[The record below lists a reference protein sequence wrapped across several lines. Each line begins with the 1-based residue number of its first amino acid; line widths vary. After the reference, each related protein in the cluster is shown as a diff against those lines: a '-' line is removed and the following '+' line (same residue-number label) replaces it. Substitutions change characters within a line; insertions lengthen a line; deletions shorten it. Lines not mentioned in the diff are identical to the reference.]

1 MENNDENK
9 ILKIDYELKTVE
21 ELETILKSPQVN
33 QVEKEGFNGPI
44 SRRLYGTEGLVVVD
58 YPYYSANYKGL
69 LLISSERKDNASYLT
84 FIVNDT
90 IKDLDRVKELASALE
105 VDPSQLKEIS
115 IKDDY
120 QTNPYG
126 FDNKVKMQFVAGK
139 ITKVVFSKSATPA
152 EITEIMQRIAD
163 SGFTPE
169 LIEWHCENRTY
180 PDLDKLVDLNKKYQ
194 LSIDYGSCY
203 KTDAD
208 SYLGMRSTID
218 YYKDLINT
226 ANLSP
231 VEKLMYAYDLIKS
244 YSYNEQ
250 VASSSTPRNIPGI
263 IATGQIVCV
272 GYSEFLKQLL
282 EEIDIKATVV
292 SATIVRDDKTEYHA
306 RNFIRID
313 DDKYD
318 IHGIYALDSTWDSN
332 KKHLTVVEDKEGEE
346 VIRYNPLETDTVKK
360 DYDGLTLYQNFL
372 VSIEEYTKRYPNE
385 VIPGLARYGIMS
397 CYPEQT
403 YLGLESSFYADKTPE
418 NIDNLTKENLKE
430 LFGKKEIDSEVKTYM
445 SAKKPSLETFQ
456 EVLRTVRTA
465 EGYTSTSLE
474 QNISDTIEL
483 NRVLDTSYNK
493 HETFFQ
499 PKAK

>member
-9 ILKIDYELKTVE
+9 ILKIDYELKTVK

-44 SRRLYGTEGLVVVD
+44 SKRLYSTEGLVVVD

-105 VDPSQLKEIS
+105 VDPSQLKEIN

-120 QTNPYG
+120 QTDPYG

-139 ITKVVFSKSATPA
+139 ITKVVFSKAATPA

-244 YSYNEQ
+244 YSYN
-250 VASSSTPRNIPGI
+250 
-263 IATGQIVCV
+263 
-272 GYSEFLKQLL
+272 
-282 EEIDIKATVV
+282 
-292 SATIVRDDKTEYHA
+292 
-306 RNFIRID
+306 
-313 DDKYD
+313 
-318 IHGIYALDSTWDSN
+318 
-332 KKHLTVVEDKEGEE
+332 
-346 VIRYNPLETDTVKK
+346 
-360 DYDGLTLYQNFL
+360 
-372 VSIEEYTKRYPNE
+372 
-385 VIPGLARYGIMS
+385 
-397 CYPEQT
+397 
-403 YLGLESSFYADKTPE
+403 
-418 NIDNLTKENLKE
+418 
-430 LFGKKEIDSEVKTYM
+430 
-445 SAKKPSLETFQ
+445 
-456 EVLRTVRTA
+456 
-465 EGYTSTSLE
+465 
-474 QNISDTIEL
+474 
-483 NRVLDTSYNK
+483 K